1 MKTISLL
8 MLLTI
13 MALFHA
19 TAKAEVSLFMD
30 TTVYSVQ
37 EDGKR
42 VFFENEDGDVFE
54 FKDVTHPFK
63 VGEEACLEV
72 IAEFSADVNGF
83 KVVTMYYLIPDK
95 EDK

>member
-13 MALFHA
+13 MALFHT
-19 TAKAEVSLFMD
+19 TARAEISLFMD
-30 TTVYSVQ
+30 THVYSVQ

-42 VFFENEDGDVFE
+42 VFFENDDGDIFE

-63 VGEEACLEV
+63 VGEETCLEV
-72 IAEFSADVNGF
+72 IAEFTVKGDSF
-83 KVVTMYYLIPDK
+83 KVITMYYLIPDK